1 MSALRCHFKPL
12 LEPFLPRIWSV
23 NFDTCLLDHRKKLN
37 TKMYSTLNLRIFK
50 ETFLPV
56 WVSNL
61 SFSKC
66 TVSTDVGG
74 KGSTVI
80 QVRVSLV
87 LLCLFNLSADGASAS
102 TIFSW
107 LHLCVCSLSFL
118 WPFWFR
124 SRFSKVGGLELDF
137 SGAWDFTGTLSLMH
151 ASELWPAEFKHMHL
165 QNEHWENHN
174 AWIE

>member
-1 MSALRCHFKPL
+1 MSALRCRFKPL

-23 NFDTCLLDHRKKLN
+23 NFDTCLLIIEKNEILRCI
-37 TKMYSTLNLRIFK
+37 SALNLRIFK

-66 TVSTDVGG
+66 TFSTDVGG

-87 LLCLFNLSADGASAS
+87 LLCLFNLSADGR
-102 TIFSW
+102 
-107 LHLCVCSLSFL
+107 VCSLSFL

-137 SGAWDFTGTLSLMH
+137 SGAWDFTGTLSLMR